1 MGWPR
6 GWICQKLRKSNSSA
20 QSLMIFSDFLGSVT
34 LSAMQ
39 PQNAF
44 FFLKKYTL
52 PVVMLDDL

>member
-44 FFLKKYTL
+44 FFFKEVHITCCY
-52 PVVMLDDL
+52 V